1 MKDIFENQ
9 VNVVQ
14 KQTSRSHRT
23 ICWDSV
29 QYRVCV
35 LEVQM
40 GGV

>member
-9 VNVVQ
+9 VNVV
-14 KQTSRSHRT
+14 QTSRSHRT